1 MAELH
6 SGTSEYR
13 KDTDALKSVDVA
25 IIEMLHDGR
34 NNAPNIADDADYSKQ
49 YIRERLGR
57 LREDNIVETIGS
69 GIYELRSDPRE
80 SESDE

>member
-1 MAELH
+1 MVMSAVKE
-6 SGTSEYR
+6 R
-13 KDTDALKSVDVA
+13 MDANDLRPVDVA

-57 LREDNIVETIGS
+57 LREGGVVETIGS

-80 SESDE
+80 DGR